1 LFIEAAKKVEP
12 RFISMVIPA
21 RWFAGGKGL
30 DEFRNTMLK
39 DSRLSHLVDF
49 PVASDV
55 FPGVKVNGGICYFLW
70 ERDRKGLC
78 KVTTTMKGFEDTAE
92 RKLDQFDTL
101 VRFNKAIPILEKV
114 LAKKYESLSGQV
126 SRQKPFGLR
135 TFARPTGKGNVTLFA
150 NNSVGKIQKD
160 EITVGKEMIDSWKVL
175 TSMGYGE
182 GGEGRDYP
190 RMIIGKPIVAEPPS
204 ACTETYIVVG
214 AYDTKV
220 EAENLAGY
228 LRTRFLRFLVA
239 LRKNTQHVTQDRFL
253 FVPSLP
259 MTKEWTD
266 KKLYEH
272 FGITPDEIEFIEK
285 IVRPMDVNSETNET
299 ISDDDE

>member
-1 LFIEAAKKVEP
+1 
-12 RFISMVIPA
+12 
-21 RWFAGGKGL
+21 
-30 DEFRNTMLK
+30 MLK
-39 DSRLSHLVDF
+39 DNRLSQIADF

-70 ERDRKGLC
+70 EKDRKGLC
-78 KVTTTMKGFEDTAE
+78 KVTTTMKGFEDMSE
-92 RKLDQFDTL
+92 RKLDQFDTF
-101 VRFNKAIPILEKV
+101 VRFNQAIPILEKI
-114 LAKKYESLSGQV
+114 LAKNYGSLSGQV

-135 TFARPTGKGNVTLFA
+135 TFSRPTGKGGITLYA
-150 NNSVGKIQKD
+150 NNSVGKIQKE
-160 EITVGKEMIDSWKVL
+160 EITNGQDIINSWKVI

-190 RMIIGKPIVAEPPS
+190 RMIIGKPIVTGPPS

-214 AYDTKV
+214 AYETQV
-220 EAENLAGY
+220 EAENLARY

-259 MTKEWTD
+259 MTEEWTD
-266 KKLYEH
+266 EKLYGY
-272 FGITPDEIEFIEK
+272 FGITTEEVDFIEK
-285 IVRPMDVNSETNET
+285 IVRPMELTGT
-299 ISDDDE
+299 PDDDA